1 VPYCLLVKLNPKNDD
16 ANYNMVFGIRFFF
29 FLDAKVN
36 KINLQQGEEKGM
48 PRDPTKFSSKNGFK
62 IFMI

>member
-1 VPYCLLVKLNPKNDD
+1 
-16 ANYNMVFGIRFFF
+16 MVFGIRFSFIS
-29 FLDAKVN
+29 DAKIN